1 MSTANSDM
9 IVQSFLFT
17 SKILVITKIFV
28 FHFIRT
34 WTIVKKIYCK
44 YSLVEQDAP
53 THVPFSCRDGKA
65 NKVTSV
71 ALTRD
76 YDNNIQQ
83 HKFPH
88 LPAPGVCCI
97 KFWTCLVDTSITVS
111 SSAERGIMCDKIL
124 GPDTLN
130 VDMGDFV

>member
-9 IVQSFLFT
+9 IVQSFLFA

-53 THVPFSCRDGKA
+53 THVPFSYRDGKA

-88 LPAPGVCCI
+88 QPAPGVCCI
-97 KFWTCLVDTSITVS
+97 KFWTCLVDISITVS